1 MYDLLLVSLFHSQLD
16 GSFLELGR
24 QLWKNGLKYIYDVF
38 PSPIDP
44 VAWRLLGSYAAFEL
58 ALVRLV
64 PGKPFTATATATGH
78 V

>member
-1 MYDLLLVSLFHSQLD
+1 
-16 GSFLELGR
+16 
-24 QLWKNGLKYIYDVF
+24 VF

-44 VAWRLLGSYAAFEL
+44 QAWRLLGSYAAFEL